1 MAHLFDRIFNR
12 KPSSASHAKDR
23 LRVVLMHDRA
33 ALTPSE
39 MTMIKDEIISSIS
52 RHVEIETESV
62 KFKIS
67 SEGRRQRLIADI
79 PLRTKR

>member
-1 MAHLFDRIFNR
+1 MTDIFSRIFNR
-12 KPSSASHAKDR
+12 KPSSATHAKDR
-23 LRVVLMHDRA
+23 LQVVLMHDRA
-33 ALTPSE
+33 ALSPSQ

-62 KFKIS
+62 KVRIS

-79 PLRTKR
+79 PLRSKR